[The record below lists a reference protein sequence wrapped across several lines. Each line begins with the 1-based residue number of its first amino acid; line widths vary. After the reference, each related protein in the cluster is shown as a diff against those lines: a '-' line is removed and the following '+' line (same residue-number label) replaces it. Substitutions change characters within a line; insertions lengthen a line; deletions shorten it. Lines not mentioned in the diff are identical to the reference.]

1 MKNLDYRN
9 LAALD
14 AVVAHGNFEKAA
26 LALGVSQSAV
36 SQRVKALEDAAGR
49 LLVVR
54 GQPAVPTGL
63 GQRLIAHFQHVRLM
77 ENALEIEL
85 GQDITLPVIA
95 VAADADSIGTW
106 FGEACGAMLASPK
119 CRLEMRLN
127 TGTGL
132 AALRDGSVFGCV
144 SSAQESVSGASAT
157 ALGLLRY
164 VLVATPRFA
173 RQWFPHGCTL
183 EAAVSAH
190 QMSSGSTSSDQRTR
204 DFIARSAASHSFR
217 NACSAGRER
226 RLDQQL
232 GAVDIVHARHGHRDR
247 VVDRDASVGDGSRAP
262 VRGRRSRWP
271 APAPRRAA
279 APGTYRAA
287 ARPGGARPAGCR
299 QSGRSRGASTAA
311 VQRMLAVARLDQHFG
326 R

>member
-183 EAAVSAH
+183 EAAVSAPAVAH
-190 QMSSGSTSSDQRTR
+190 DGALHDGFLARLFGLTGQFPHNTVATAASQQ
-204 DFIARSAASHSFR
+204 DFIA
-217 NACSAGRER
+217 AGRAYGLLPRLQAQELLDARELTDLAPGEGIDVPLRWHAWNIQTPVTQLLSEQVIAHAR
-226 RLDQQL
+226 RYLDQ
-232 GAVDIVHARHGHRDR
+232 DRH
-247 VVDRDASVGDGSRAP
+247 
-262 VRGRRSRWP
+262 
-271 APAPRRAA
+271 
-279 APGTYRAA
+279 
-287 ARPGGARPAGCR
+287 
-299 QSGRSRGASTAA
+299 
-311 VQRMLAVARLDQHFG
+311 
-326 R
+326 